1 MSKYNKAIAACAAA
15 LIEIINLV
23 LPQTQG
29 QLRSVL
35 GILIVLLGSIA
46 VYAVPNRP
54 SVAAGASAGG
64 PAR

>member
-15 LIEIINLV
+15 AIQIIILV

-29 QLRSVL
+29 VLRTTL
-35 GILIVLLGSIA
+35 ILLMALLTPLV

-54 SVAAGASAGG
+54 ALGSGAQVPHG
-64 PAR
+64 